1 MRKSIFLIG
10 IIVVLSGCEKIYV
23 PNISKAQSSQ
33 VIEMEK
39 QTTVLIDIADS
50 LKVITKEIKDGKST

>member
-50 LKVITKEIKDGKST
+50 PKVITKEIKDGKST